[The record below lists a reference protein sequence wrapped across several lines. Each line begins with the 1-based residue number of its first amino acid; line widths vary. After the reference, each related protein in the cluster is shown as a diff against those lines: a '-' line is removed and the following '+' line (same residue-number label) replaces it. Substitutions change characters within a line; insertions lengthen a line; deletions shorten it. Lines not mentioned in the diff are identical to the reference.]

1 MRRSWTTTIAG
12 GLCIVACLG
21 GCTANLKKQNT
32 LLNKENEELRTQ
44 ISERNTALGETQASL
59 REKEQELARL
69 RREGGPVAAGGTG
82 FEQIPNIKA
91 TAGVGEVT
99 VAVESDVLFASGKTT
114 LKDVAK
120 KSLDQVAEVLNRSY
134 KGQQIRIEGYTDTDP
149 IKKSGYKSNY
159 HLGFERAWA
168 VREYLV
174 SKGVD
179 SKQVSLASYGPN
191 DPANTKAASRRV
203 EIVVCR

>member
-1 MRRSWTTTIAG
+1 MV
-12 GLCIVACLG
+12 IVACLG
-21 GCTANLKKQNT
+21 GCTANLKKQNS
-32 LLNKENEELRTQ
+32 LLNKENEELRAQ
-44 ISERNTALGETQASL
+44 ISERNSALGETQASL

-69 RREGGPVAAGGTG
+69 KREGGAPAVAGTG

-91 TAGVGEVT
+91 TAGIGEVT

-114 LKDVAK
+114 LKDGAK

>member
-1 MRRSWTTTIAG
+1 MRRSWMTTVASG
-12 GLCIVACLG
+12 MAIVACLG

-32 LLNKENEELRTQ
+32 LLNKENDELRSQ
-44 ISERNTALGETQASL
+44 LNERNAALDESQQTL
-59 REKEQELARL
+59 KEKDQELAKIRQG
-69 RREGGPVAAGGTG
+69 GGPAGGATG
-82 FEQIPNIKA
+82 FESIPNVKA
-91 TAGVGEVT
+91 RAGAGEVT
-99 VAVESDVLFASGKTT
+99 VAVESDVLFASGKTS
-114 LKDVAK
+114 LKEGCK
-120 KSLDQVAEVLNRSY
+120 KSLDQVADVLKRSY
-134 KGQQIRIEGYTDTDP
+134 KNQRIRIEGYTDSDP

-191 DPANTKAASRRV
+191 EPAKTKAESRHV
-203 EIVVCR
+203 EIVVFK